1 MRQTLR
7 RDAATIRPILRA
19 FFAVFV
25 LLCFFT
31 GVARADNSSARRKT
45 AKNQFERAEK
55 EYQALEARPEKDRS
69 LKDYTSVLNTYR
81 RVYLITPR
89 ASQVPAA
96 LNHVAELYR
105 AMGDLFNEKYYQL
118 AVNSYQFLL
127 REYPGNRYR
136 EDALLAVATIEQDD
150 LHNPALAK
158 ASYEKFLALHP
169 RSARAEEVRAIL
181 DRLRGASGPEGPAPK
196 IAAVK
201 NRLPANPT
209 VADSTPAT

>member
-25 LLCFFT
+25 FLCFFT

-69 LKDYTSVLNTYR
+69 LKDCTSVLNAYR

-89 ASQVPAA
+89 AAEVPAA
-96 LNHVAELYR
+96 LNQVAGLYR
-105 AMGDLFNEKYYQL
+105 VMGDLFNEKYYQL

-136 EDALLAVATIEQDD
+136 EDAMLAIGKIEQND
-150 LHNPALAK
+150 LHDPVLAK
-158 ASYEKFLALHP
+158 TSYEEFLALHP
-169 RSARAEEVRAIL
+169 R
-181 DRLRGASGPEGPAPK
+181 
-196 IAAVK
+196 
-201 NRLPANPT
+201 
-209 VADSTPAT
+209 